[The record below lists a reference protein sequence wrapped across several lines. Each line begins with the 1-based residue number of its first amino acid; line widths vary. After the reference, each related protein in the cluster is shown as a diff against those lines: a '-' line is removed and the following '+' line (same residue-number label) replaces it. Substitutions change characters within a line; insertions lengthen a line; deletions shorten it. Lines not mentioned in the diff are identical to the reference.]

1 MKCFWRH
8 ATAYA
13 YTSIRHTYKRWMCT
27 FTMQNDIPY
36 ESTHIERGE
45 RWMKR
50 ERERI
55 CEYLLF
61 RTFTF
66 IQFKLL
72 DITWHYGSQSNQ
84 HHANAVQR
92 YASLEFARA
101 QPYTHVHLSEI
112 FTCSMYKFCIFGAI
126 IRFNQM
132 NFRICERVCVWA
144 LGTQNALMYAD

>member
-1 MKCFWRH
+1 MLLTACYSLCLYLHTPYVQTLNVHFHDAKWYSVWEH
-8 ATAYA
+8 AY
-13 YTSIRHTYKRWMCT
+13 RKGREM
-27 FTMQNDIPY
+27 N
-36 ESTHIERGE
+36 E
-45 RWMKR
+45 